1 MPLKIYIT
9 FIGNAFTY
17 FFFFLNGLPF
27 AYYDN
32 IHATVQIILTLINLT
47 SKVEHFLLL
56 MSHRIKVTITID

>member
-9 FIGNAFTY
+9 FIGPPCLH
-17 FFFFLNGLPF
+17 FFFLNGLPF
-27 AYYDN
+27 ANYDN

-56 MSHRIKVTITID
+56 MSHRMKVTITID

>member
-1 MPLKIYIT
+1 MPLKSISPLSAMPSLT
-9 FIGNAFTY
+9 FFL
-17 FFFFLNGLPF
+17 LNGLPF

>member
-17 FFFFLNGLPF
+17 FFFLNGLPF

-47 SKVEHFLLL
+47 SKVEHFLLF

>member
-17 FFFFLNGLPF
+17 FFFLNGLPF

-47 SKVEHFLLL
+47 IKVEHFLLL

>member
-17 FFFFLNGLPF
+17 FFFLNGLPF